1 MLRFVLGRSGFG
13 KTEYLRT
20 LIAEKARS
28 GEDKLL
34 FLVPDQITFETETA
48 FLDLLGPADAGRILV
63 LGFSRLSDY
72 VFEAT
77 GNRFSTFADEGVRNL
92 VMSLALEQVSDR
104 LTIFEKRSASR
115 DLCEIMLSAV
125 KEYKKCSLS
134 SDILRST
141 ADAVEDETLS
151 KKLMDS
157 ALVYDAYN
165 AIMEQSYMDPLDSLT
180 KVSELLAT
188 HPLFEG
194 YTIAVDSFY
203 GFTAQE
209 YGVMERLMVMSREM
223 IVALTDDG
231 TDGGDTSLFYAPQ
244 RTRMN
249 LSRIARNNQL
259 EIAPHIRLTEPY
271 RYHHPALAAVEEN
284 LYRLDKAPYEDRCDA
299 VCVYEASGI
308 YDECDFVAR
317 TIRKLIEDG
326 YRYRDIAVIARSTD
340 PYAGV
345 LDACFDKYNIRY
357 FMDDPVNIDAMPIV
371 RLVSSAFDI
380 ACRNFDRDD
389 VLTLLKTGLCSYDLQ
404 DIADFENYI
413 YVWDISGRR
422 FFDEFTANPSGYS
435 DTFSDD
441 EKEQLARVEVL
452 RKDVVGKLRTFA
464 KSVRDTDGR
473 TIAKALMKLLY
484 ALKCD
489 ENIDRLCDEMEQ
501 RGEDDLSADLV
512 RMWGV
517 MCELLDKTVAVLGD
531 YMIEPKRFSELL
543 YVNFSNTE
551 VANIPRGLDEVDVA
565 CADRSLVNDKKIV
578 FVIGANEGEFPRT
591 PVEAGVFTDTERLV
605 LKSMSL
611 PLSDSVSELFS
622 TERYYAYTA
631 LTAASDRLYISYYTT
646 DLIGEKR
653 APSDILTEVKTALP
667 ELQIRAFDTV
677 PITDR
682 LLSERAAFDYLIAH
696 RHSRSADI
704 EAMRTHF
711 AASETY
717 APLMAAIDTLSERN
731 IRRITQ
737 SELTRRLFG
746 DQMRLSS
753 TRIEAYHNCAFRYF
767 CEYGLHTKERRKAE
781 MNALEYGT
789 MIHYVFESFFGRH
802 DRSSFSVMTENDVAK
817 EVSDL
822 LDGYFETHFGGE
834 KDKSKR
840 FIYLFYRI
848 KATAVKLVWHLIEEF
863 AQSDFAPVDFE
874 LGIGDEIPAYTLNL
888 ANGLSLCVRGSVDR
902 VDLCEI
908 DGVRY
913 VRVVDYKTGTK
924 TFDLSDIYYG
934 INLQMFLYLSAI
946 ERGAGERYGENL
958 TPAGVLYM
966 PAVSPTISA
975 SSTADEKEVRKKI
988 LEKYTMKGLILDDE
1002 SVLTAMEHDG
1012 KGVYIPVKFNGE
1024 KITAGAGSLAT
1035 IEELGSIFK
1044 RIDVLVSQMA
1054 ESLYDGNVDALPLKG
1069 DYDACKY
1076 CRYRSV
1082 CLRDDNAPYRDG
1094 KHMSKAELFAQLGG
1108 KEEDDG
1114 ESENLDDESE

>member
-1 MLRFVLGRSGFG
+1 MLQFVLGRSGFG
-13 KTEYLRT
+13 KTEYLRD
-20 LIAEKARS
+20 LIADKARG

-34 FLVPDQITFETETA
+34 FLVPDQITFENETA
-48 FLDLLGPADAGRILV
+48 FLDLLGPADAGRVLV

-72 VFEAT
+72 VFEKT
-77 GNRFSTFADEGVRNL
+77 GNRFSTFADEGIRNL
-92 VMSLALEQVSDR
+92 VMSLALEQVADR

-115 DLCEIMLSAV
+115 DLCEVMLSAV

-134 SDILRST
+134 SDVLRS
-141 ADAVEDETLS
+141 AAEAVEDETLS
-151 KKLMDS
+151 KKLTDS

-180 KVSELLAT
+180 KVSELLLS

-209 YGVMERLMVMSREM
+209 YGVMERLMTQSREM
-223 IVALTDDG
+223 YVALTDDG
-231 TDGGDTSLFYAPQ
+231 GAGGDTSLFYAPQ
-244 RTRMN
+244 RTRAN
-249 LSRIARNNQL
+249 LSRIARNNH
-259 EIAPHIRLTEPY
+259 IVIKPHIRLTEPH
-271 RYHHPALAAVEEN
+271 RFLDPALAAVEEN
-284 LYRLDKAPYEDRCDA
+284 LYRLDKTPYADACDA
-299 VCVYEASGI
+299 VSVYEASGV
-308 YDECDFVAR
+308 YDECDYVAR

-326 YRYRDIAVIARSTD
+326 YRYRDIAVIARATD
-340 PYAGV
+340 PYAGI
-345 LDACFDKYNIRY
+345 LDACFEKYNIRY

-380 ACRNFDRDD
+380 VCRSFDRDD

-404 DIADFENYI
+404 DIADFENYL

-422 FFDEFTANPSGYS
+422 FFDAFTANPSGYS

-441 EKEQLARVEVL
+441 EKEQLARVEAL
-452 RKDVVGKLRTFA
+452 RKDVIGKLRRFA
-464 KSVRDTDGR
+464 KAVRDTDGR
-473 TIAKALMKLLY
+473 TIAKALMDLLY

-489 ENIDRLCDEMEQ
+489 ENIDRLCSEMEQ
-501 RGEDDLSADLV
+501 RGEDDLSADLL

-517 MCELLDKTVAVLGD
+517 MCELLDKTVAVIGD
-531 YMIEPKRFSELL
+531 YAIEPKRFSELL

-551 VANIPRGLDEVDVA
+551 VASIPRGLDEVDVA
-565 CADRSLVNDKKIV
+565 CADRSLVSGKRAV

-591 PVEAGVFTDTERLV
+591 PVEAGVFTDAERCV

-611 PLSDSVSELFS
+611 PLSDSVGELFS

-631 LTAASDRLYISYYTT
+631 LTSASEKLYISYYTA
-646 DLIGEKR
+646 DLVGEKR
-653 APSDILTEVKTALP
+653 APSDIVTELKTALTL
-667 ELQIRAFDTV
+667 LQVSTFDTV

-696 RHSRSADI
+696 YRSRSSDT
-704 EAMRTHF
+704 EALRAYFKDH
-711 AASETY
+711 ETY
-717 APLMAAIDTLSERN
+717 APLTAAIDKLSDRH

-737 SELTRRLFG
+737 RDLTRKLFG
-746 DQMRLSS
+746 SEMRLSS

-767 CEYGLHTKERRKAE
+767 CEYGLKTKERRKAE

-802 DRSSFSVMTENDVAK
+802 DHAAFSGMTETDVAE
-817 EVSDL
+817 EVSAL

-840 FIYLFYRI
+840 FLYLFYRI
-848 KATAVKLVWHLIEEF
+848 KSTAVKLVWRLIEEF
-863 AQSDFAPVDFE
+863 AQSDFTPVDFE
-874 LGIGDEIPAYTLNL
+874 LGIGDDIPAYTLDL
-888 ANGLSLCVRGSVDR
+888 ENGLSLSVRGSVDR
-902 VDLCEI
+902 VDLCDL

-946 ERGAGERYGENL
+946 ERGAGERYGDDL

-966 PAVSPTISA
+966 PAVSPSVSA
-975 SSTADEKEVRKKI
+975 DGTADEKEVRKKI

-1012 KGVYIPVKFNGE
+1012 RGVYIPVKFNGE

-1035 IEELGSIFK
+1035 IEELGAIFR

-1054 ESLYDGNVDALPLKG
+1054 MALYDGNVDAAPLLG

-1094 KHMSKAELFAQLGG
+1094 KHMSKAELFAQLCG
-1108 KEEDDG
+1108 KGDDDG
-1114 ESENLDDESE
+1114 ESENMDG